1 MNRKQRRA
9 AEKRKAPA
17 VGTPAMADRHK
28 AEGRAALLTLGQQ
41 LHAEGR
47 LEAADRY
54 YVQALQADPNDA
66 EALRLRGALAHQIG
80 NHAAAVELLKRAA
93 ARLPRQAELRLHLA
107 AALEALDRRGEAER
121 VYRKAMALA
130 PDSAEAQTQFAAF
143 LRTDPA
149 RAGWDEAERLLRRV
163 LDRDPTAAA
172 AGYHLSALLIRA
184 GRAAEALPVAEAASA
199 AAPDDLDVL
208 IALGVARQHAGD
220 LDRAEDAFREVDRRA
235 PGNLGAAINLA
246 SLLIA
251 QDRAEEAEGTARAAL
266 ARDPDSAPAM
276 LNLGVVL
283 ASAEAVEEAEALY
296 RRVLE
301 HAPDHA
307 DAWGNYANLL
317 RMAGR
322 HEEALDAYDRA
333 LALRPD
339 DPRARF
345 QKGMGLLALGRL
357 AEGWRLYEAG
367 FPAGERRPDRPHP
380 APRWHGEALAA
391 GDVLHIWPEQG
402 VGDEIRFLSL
412 AAEAAERAGAR
423 TIVECDAR
431 LVPLLRRSV
440 PAVEAAAPK
449 TEEAAAAEA
458 AASAQIPMASLPA
471 ILRPDIESFPARPGW
486 LTPDPRA
493 AEAFAARLD
502 ALGPGLKVGI
512 AWTSGLDSL
521 RRRTAHGALMDWAS
535 ILTMDGVRPVSLQY
549 GDVSQELRAVEAE
562 TGVAIARWDDLD
574 LKNDLDRTAALI
586 SRLDLVI
593 ATGSSVGD
601 LAGAT
606 GAPLWSL
613 LRPRDWVT
621 LGQDHNPWIPQARV
635 FFRRPGE
642 GWARL
647 LVEEVAPALARLR
660 DRRS

>member
-9 AEKRKAPA
+9 AEKRKTPTAGAPLL
-17 VGTPAMADRHK
+17 ADRHR

-93 ARLPRQAELRLHLA
+93 ARLPRHAELRLHLA
-107 AALEALDRRGEAER
+107 AALEALGRRGEAER
-121 VYRKAMALA
+121 VYRKALSLA

-143 LRTDPA
+143 LRSTPGEPG
-149 RAGWDEAERLLRRV
+149 REEAERLLRRV
-163 LDRDPTAAA
+163 LQRDRADPA
-172 AGYHLSALLIRA
+172 AGYHLSALLIQA

-199 AAPDDLDVL
+199 AAPDDLDLL
-208 IALGVARQHAGD
+208 IALGVARQHTGD
-220 LDRAEDAFREVDRRA
+220 LDGAEAAFREVDRRA

-251 QDRAEEAEGTARAAL
+251 QNRAEEAEGTARAAL
-266 ARDPDSAPAM
+266 ARDRDSLPAM

-283 ASAEAVEEAEALY
+283 ASAEEIEEAEALY

-301 HAPDHA
+301 LAPDHA

-322 HEEALDAYDRA
+322 HEEALDAYERA
-333 LALRPD
+333 VALRPD

-357 AEGWRLYEAG
+357 TEGWALYEAG
-367 FPAGERRPDRPHP
+367 FQAGERRPERAHP
-380 APRWHGEALAA
+380 APRWAGAALAA
-391 GDVLHIWPEQG
+391 DEVLHIWPEQG

-412 AAEAAERAGAR
+412 VAEAAERAGGR

-431 LVPLLRRSV
+431 LVPLVRRSM
-440 PAVEAAAPK
+440 PTLEAAAAD
-449 TEEAAAAEA
+449 TEAAAAAEA

-471 ILRPDIESFPARPGW
+471 ILRPDPQSFPERRGW
-486 LTPDPRA
+486 LSPDPAA
-493 AEAFAARLD
+493 AEDFAARLD
-502 ALGPGLKVGI
+502 ALGPGLTVGI

-521 RRRTAHGALMDWAS
+521 RRRTAHGALRDWAP
-535 ILTMDGVRPVSLQY
+535 ILAMEGVRPVSLQY
-549 GDVSQELRAVEAE
+549 GDVSQELRAAEAE
-562 TGVAIARWDDLD
+562 TGAAIARWDDLD
-574 LKNDLDRTAALI
+574 LKDDLDRTAALI

-601 LAGAT
+601 LAGAV

-621 LGQDHNPWIPQARV
+621 LGQDRNPWMPQARV

-647 LVEEVAPALARLR
+647 IEQEVAPALARLR